1 MKRRGAPW
9 SFNAELCYQELAKA
23 KQERQAQLPI
33 YSREISDPVVNGVSL
48 LKTHKFVLV
57 EGIYLLW
64 KDDKAWNK
72 LYELWDERWFVKC
85 PSRSQQI
92 QRLVQRSLKFWTESK
107 TALWGAGEVGARKRT
122 EFNDVLNMDLV
133 QQCEGYADEI
143 IVNP

>member
-1 MKRRGAPW
+1 
-9 SFNAELCYQELAKA
+9 
-23 KQERQAQLPI
+23 
-33 YSREISDPVVNGVSL
+33 
-48 LKTHKFVLV
+48 V

-64 KDDKAWNK
+64 KDDEAWNK

-92 QRLVQRSLKFWTESK
+92 QRLVERSLKFWTEAK
-107 TALWGAGEVGARKRT
+107 TALWGAGEGGARKRT

-133 QQCEGYADEI
+133 QQCEDYADEI